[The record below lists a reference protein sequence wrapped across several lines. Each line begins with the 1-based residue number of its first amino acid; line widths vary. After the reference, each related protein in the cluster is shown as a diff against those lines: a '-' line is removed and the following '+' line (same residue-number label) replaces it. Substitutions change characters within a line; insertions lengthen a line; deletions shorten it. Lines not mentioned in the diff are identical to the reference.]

1 MTAARKFFHVFFLV
15 LEFDSFLKTTS
26 YMYMGLSKAAKDEK
40 KIFRKFFGKMSSLAL
55 STLERGAT
63 QKYFLVLISFLFCF
77 RSKNEPL
84 YGLLE
89 IETMKK
95 KQISKIFYARS
106 YLPEFDG

>member
-1 MTAARKFFHVFFLV
+1 
-15 LEFDSFLKTTS
+15 
-26 YMYMGLSKAAKDEK
+26 
-40 KIFRKFFGKMSSLAL
+40 MSSLAF
-55 STLERGAT
+55 STLEMGAT